1 MNTDTIIRRLGELGV
16 TMTASGDRLDLRPG
30 SRVPDDL
37 QVAVRLHKAALLD
50 RLAARVPT
58 DEELAEIVRQVR
70 EQGHVCL
77 WSHVLSDFVAFV
89 QTDEDAKV
97 VPRFFTVYTAA
108 DIMEVF
114 GDETPDPGSLK
125 LIHESQKARRE
136 DHR

>member
-70 EQGHVCL
+70 EQGHVCQDDQRWNL
-77 WSHVLSDFVAFV
+77 
-89 QTDEDAKV
+89 Q
-97 VPRFFTVYTAA
+97 
-108 DIMEVF
+108 
-114 GDETPDPGSLK
+114 
-125 LIHESQKARRE
+125 
-136 DHR
+136 